1 MRQYQANGSDF
12 NVPFFQVVSNGKNQS
27 FGYGYDASGINS
39 LFGSAEVSYGG
50 YLYLT
55 ATARNDWF
63 SVLNPENNSKL
74 YPSVGASFVFSD
86 AFKAM
91 PEVISFGKVRAAW
104 GQVATA
110 NVGAYAG

>member
-1 MRQYQANGSDF
+1 MVRTRASVTDMMH
-12 NVPFFQVVSNGKNQS
+12 
-27 FGYGYDASGINS
+27 SGINS

-86 AFKAM
+86 AIQK
-91 PEVISFGKVRAAW
+91 SS
-104 GQVATA
+104 
-110 NVGAYAG
+110 